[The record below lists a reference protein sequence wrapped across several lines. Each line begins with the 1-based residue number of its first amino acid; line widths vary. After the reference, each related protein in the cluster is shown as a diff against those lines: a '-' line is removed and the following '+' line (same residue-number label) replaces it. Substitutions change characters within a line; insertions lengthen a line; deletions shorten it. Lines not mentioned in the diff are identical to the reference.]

1 MRRPRIRG
9 HIVLVLLWVGV
20 GVALLL
26 ALLGDESA
34 RDIVPVLFLWGIIG
48 VVPAYSYRKE
58 RGSKDPSEYGLVQ
71 YLRDHDWDGYF

>member
-1 MRRPRIRG
+1 MRRPRVRV

-34 RDIVPVLFLWGIIG
+34 RDIVPLSFLWGLIG
-48 VVPAYSYRKE
+48 GVPAYYYRKQ
-58 RGSKDPSEYGLVQ
+58 RGSKKPSEYGIAQ
-71 YLRDHDWDGYF
+71 FLRDYDWDDYF